1 MVFYDEYLNKAR
13 LIASFIFM
21 RFKPKAGTDE
31 HSYFQAY

>member
-1 MVFYDEYLNKAR
+1 MVFDNEYLDKAR

-31 HSYFQAY
+31 YSYFLAC